1 MAEYDVF
8 ITPELQEQIYLLQ
21 YPNRVRE
28 KPYNQR
34 SNTKP
39 LEMRIKPR
47 SGFMEVDISLNT
59 DSNFDRTKGVTWGE
73 ALRTSKESGTNA
85 FGLASGFGKGVRTN
99 EIVAAERT
107 QIVARTDSDRIE
119 RLVSRFDSSLEEGHV
134 MDRQTLGGQII
145 QPEEGRPMY
154 MLGTFRGGTYAL
166 HVHERYLC

>member
-1 MAEYDVF
+1 
-8 ITPELQEQIYLLQ
+8 
-21 YPNRVRE
+21 
-28 KPYNQR
+28 
-34 SNTKP
+34 
-39 LEMRIKPR
+39 MRIKPR
-47 SGFMEVDISLNT
+47 SGFMEIDISLNT
-59 DSNFDRTKGVTWGE
+59 DSNFDKTKGVTWGE

-119 RLVSRFDSSLEEGHV
+119 KLVSRFDESLKEGHV

-154 MLGTFRGGTYAL
+154 MLGTFRGVMYTL
-166 HVHERYLC
+166 RVHDGYMC